1 MTLRPVED
9 QEHPEDEPHHGD
21 APDDVEG
28 GLPTHVG
35 HDDAAEGEGDHGAEV
50 GAEEAAR
57 DEAAALRER
66 HPPGDH
72 GVQGRVGAALADALW
87 NGYLKLGI

>member
-1 MTLRPVED
+1 MLLRGIVH
-9 QEHPEDEPHHGD
+9 QHQPEDVPHRGD
-21 APDDVEG
+21 GPDDVEG

-35 HDDAAEGEGDHGAEV
+35 HDDAAEREGDHGAEV

-57 DEAAALRER
+57 DEAAALGER
-66 HPPGDH
+66 HPAGDH